1 MSSAAITGSFCDYKF
16 VKTRGVL
23 QIIVEISVEQQ
34 AQAFA
39 ALGYP
44 MPGTEIPVAI
54 ARLKDSGAALKASER
69 RSASH
74 ADAEG
79 SCGVSGSLPP
89 DGKQQAMERARKR
102 AIMHCKD
109 PKFQQWICGLHVLR
123 ASEQNAATCLRK
135 TIYGSRSLIATDERC
150 YEAFLELEQ
159 EYRRCT
165 E

>member
-1 MSSAAITGSFCDYKF
+1 MTSAAITGSFCDYKF

-34 AQAFA
+34 AQAFQ

-54 ARLKDSGAALKASER
+54 ARLTDETFLGRRRASETIPIPPDFKVEAALA
-69 RSASH
+69 
-74 ADAEG
+74 
-79 SCGVSGSLPP
+79 PP
-89 DGKQQAMERARKR
+89 DAKQQAMQKARTR
-102 AIMHCKD
+102 AIMLCKD
-109 PKFQQWICGLHVLR
+109 PAFQKWLGTDELM
-123 ASEQNAATCLRK
+123 AARYVQTYCCE
-135 TIYGSRSLIATDERC
+135 GESRSLIATDEKC

-165 E
+165 G